1 MKRIITLLTTA
12 ICLWSCDDSMTD
24 YDVQPDIPMYK
35 QLLLKGNVQTVT
47 ETIESEFGTSTESYT
62 FDKSGKLIYH
72 SWNGEEWKPTAD
84 TRSMLFPWIC
94 GTYAYFVFPDDWT
107 KYDNRTET
115 RTFSITENG
124 EVTRNVEKKIEY
136 EWDRSTGRFTKVRC
150 YKNNELVA
158 LAGIE
163 NGYNIEEYLY
173 YSNGLPHYDFNF
185 AEELCLITELTYDNF
200 DEYSNPLVINIS
212 TPNGDVTITRQIEY
226 FK

>member
-12 ICLWSCDDSMTD
+12 ICLWSCEDCVTD

-47 ETIESEFGTSTESYT
+47 ETIESEFGTNIESYT

-107 KYDNRTET
+107 NTTIGRKPEPFQLRKM
-115 RTFSITENG
+115 
-124 EVTRNVEKKIEY
+124 EK
-136 EWDRSTGRFTKVRC
+136 
-150 YKNNELVA
+150 
-158 LAGIE
+158 
-163 NGYNIEEYLY
+163 
-173 YSNGLPHYDFNF
+173 
-185 AEELCLITELTYDNF
+185 
-200 DEYSNPLVINIS
+200 
-212 TPNGDVTITRQIEY
+212 
-226 FK
+226 